1 MTREEIFLE
10 TESPILIKTRQ
21 HVRQGSRST
30 TSTGT
35 RIFGE
40 TIEHIECFAAIRTIP
55 TISQNNQLSPSRR
68 SNCFFPLC
76 KASETRCSSSTRRQF
91 YFYTTLSSIQAVC
104 GRAKHSKLLYRQFPV
119 AVAHIPVFLDIL
131 KFRLL
136 ARNSKRIRTQGFLD
150 R

>member
-40 TIEHIECFAAIRTIP
+40 TIEHIECFAAIRTMP
-55 TISQNNQLSPSRR
+55 TISQNNQLSPSRS
-68 SNCFFPLC
+68 SNCFFPC
-76 KASETRCSSSTRRQF
+76 
-91 YFYTTLSSIQAVC
+91 
-104 GRAKHSKLLYRQFPV
+104 AKHRKHGARPLRGGSFIFTQHFRVYEPSAAEQSTPNFSIDGFPLLLLIFPS
-119 AVAHIPVFLDIL
+119 F
-131 KFRLL
+131 
-136 ARNSKRIRTQGFLD
+136 
-150 R
+150 